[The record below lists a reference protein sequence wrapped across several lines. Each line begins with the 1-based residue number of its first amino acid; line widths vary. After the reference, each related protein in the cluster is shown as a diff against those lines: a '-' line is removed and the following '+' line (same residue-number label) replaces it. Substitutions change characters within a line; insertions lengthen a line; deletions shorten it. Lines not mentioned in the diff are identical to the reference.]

1 MGTLLD
7 MLSSMCYHLFEQ
19 FDAKDT
25 PSNRTV
31 YQAIFC
37 VLYRHGL
44 PVISR
49 VVGYDNACE
58 ALDDTNHL
66 TNHNAISMLV
76 RGTVLCVV

>member
-37 VLYRHGL
+37 FFIVGL